1 MAERYD
7 FYVHDSRKITFN
19 LTEPIMREDNRVTD
33 FVFHIPKVLNEL
45 EVSDWAWW
53 LVFVNAKKE
62 KYSIALTLSDDPERP
77 LEYNLATY
85 TVDYAM
91 SIKAGSVQ
99 FALEAINA
107 GTGGAIDNEWHTLT
121 YETKV
126 KETLQ
131 GNQAEYAET
140 ESDIIS
146 ALLEEVRTKMNQV
159 IGGATPTPVASVSA
173 MTDPSKLYL
182 LTTDGEWYYYNG
194 SAWVSGGVYGTGV
207 VDAVPT
213 QGSTN
218 AVSSGGVYE
227 ALHDTDPTLSQ
238 SGQAADA
245 KKTGD
250 KLSTLNERID
260 KYDSPF
266 NNESNIVAYTNGIV
280 KIIMLDSTT
289 SNYSAYRIATIRK
302 NSAWHLYI
310 GLKGY
315 NGESWVLVDNV
326 ESPYDAQATYPRVE
340 TIISKHNKYAVVID
354 WNYVKDFD
362 IAASSLTID
371 VKNSIVFK
379 PFTDALANIKTNKA
393 NITTLTA
400 NQQQY
405 NSIFADTVPSDIL
418 GLVDISIYNT
428 NVSNYEKYRVRN
440 VGHNSSWHIQLTVQG
455 YNGSS
460 WVGVDEVE
468 VRASSA
474 PSPVPAVEV
483 YDSKYHRLTV
493 TIVWALMGDSV
504 TRTSLDYELKHSV
517 VNKTQIALRQDTNRA
532 LADAT
537 IPPFELTDHVGRTKV
552 VTVKKDG
559 SGNYTSI
566 GAAYAAITDSAFDNQ
581 YEIIVYPGTYNE
593 NNLMPPPY
601 THTHGIFPMQT
612 IVDSTGSEDVD
623 NSVFDMGHAPCKLSN
638 MWIKSATKYC
648 VHQDVEL
655 YAVTLVCENLYCEKL
670 PGGNQLN
677 NACVGMGADFGGA
690 KFVWRGC
697 TFVNGEV
704 GMHTNPNQDP
714 NANQHL
720 IFEDCTFV
728 NAYLWLGVA
737 GNTYGEYVCDIRGCK
752 TNKGNAGMRL
762 KFGAPISGIPVNFPW
777 QIIGGNNNL
786 APKFDNTSDTSV
798 SDYWDAISTTEKKYV
813 VATASITK
821 GKFVSDS
828 GSVCNASTPKQN
840 VVGIAVASGSTDNVI
855 PVWSGAFPYIGTAG
869 EYGIDANGEL
879 SVSASIKTGYV
890 VNNIYYPFNL
900 R

>member
-1 MAERYD
+1 MPRITKVNYKGTEYD
-7 FYVHDSRKITFN
+7 V
-19 LTEPIMREDNRVTD
+19 
-33 FVFHIPKVLNEL
+33 
-45 EVSDWAWW
+45 
-53 LVFVNAKKE
+53 
-62 KYSIALTLSDDPERP
+62 
-77 LEYNLATY
+77 
-85 TVDYAM
+85 
-91 SIKAGSVQ
+91 
-99 FALEAINA
+99 
-107 GTGGAIDNEWHTLT
+107 GAIDTTLT
-121 YETKV
+121 
-126 KETLQ
+126 
-131 GNQAEYAET
+131 
-140 ESDIIS
+140 
-146 ALLEEVRTKMNQV
+146 
-159 IGGATPTPVASVSA
+159 
-173 MTDPSKLYL
+173 
-182 LTTDGEWYYYNG
+182 
-194 SAWVSGGVYGTGV
+194 
-207 VDAVPT
+207 
-213 QGSTN
+213 
-218 AVSSGGVYE
+218 
-227 ALHDTDPTLSQ
+227 Q

-250 KLSTLNERID
+250 EIAGLKTDLD
-260 KYDSPF
+260 KYNSLF
-266 NNESNIVAYTNGIV
+266 NDESNIVAYTNGIV

-310 GLKGY
+310 DLKGY
-315 NGESWVLVDNV
+315 NGESWVLVDSV

-340 TIISKHNKYAVVID
+340 TIVSKYNKYAVVID
-354 WNYVKDFD
+354 WNYVRDSD

-440 VGHNSSWHIQLTVQG
+440 VRHNSSWHIQLTVQG

-468 VRASSA
+468 VPASAA
-474 PSPVPAVEV
+474 PSPIPAVEV
-483 YDSKYHRLTV
+483 YDSNYHRLTV
-493 TIVWALMGDSV
+493 TIIWALMGSNV
-504 TRTSLDYELKHSV
+504 TRTSVEYELKHNI
-517 VNKTQIALRQDTNRA
+517 VNKMQIALRQDVNKA
-532 LADAT
+532 LANAK
-537 IPPFELTDHVGRTKV
+537 IPSFELTDHIDRTKV
-552 VTVKKDG
+552 VTIKKDG

-593 NNLMPPPY
+593 NNLVPPPY

-612 IVDSTGSEDVD
+612 IIDSTGSDDVD
-623 NSVFDMGHAPCKLSN
+623 NSVFDMGYAPCKLSN

-655 YAVTLVCENLYCEKL
+655 YAVTLLCENLYCEKL
-670 PGGNQLN
+670 PGGSQIN

-690 KFVWRGC
+690 KFIWKGC
-697 TFVNGEV
+697 TFINGEV

-737 GNTYGEYVCDIRGCK
+737 GNTYGEYLCDIRGCK

-762 KFGAPISGIPVNFPW
+762 KFGTPINGIPVNFPW

-786 APKFDNTSDTSV
+786 APQFDNTSDTSV
-798 SDYWDAISTTEKKYV
+798 TDDWVAINTTEKKQI
-813 VATASITK
+813 VATESITK
-821 GKFVSDS
+821 GKFVSDN
-828 GSVCNASTPKQN
+828 GTVCNTSTPKQN
-840 VVGIAVASGSTDNVI
+840 VVGIALSSGSSGDVV
-855 PVWSGAFPYIGTAG
+855 PVWGSAIPYTGTAG

-879 SVSASIKTGYV
+879 SASASIKIGYIF
-890 VNNIYYPFNL
+890 NDIFYPYYCVIV
-900 R
+900 